1 MARPTLQSIANEL
14 GLSKFAVSRALS
26 GKSGVSE
33 GTRKLVE
40 EAAKRQ
46 GYQPRDF
53 RRVTTDQ
60 LVVIVRDAP
69 TANRELW
76 IDVRNGIE
84 MQAMREGFNV
94 RMAESEDADEVG
106 ELAETNLGVIIL
118 GPNRRSVM
126 EAAHAS
132 GRPVVAC
139 CHNIPPLLEI
149 DQVTGSDE
157 ESGAVVG
164 EFLVSLGHRDIVYVH
179 GQTGFPGREAR
190 LRGLL
195 SAVGDSARISELA
208 LSKDYASSEFAPAM
222 RRILDNGA
230 SPTAFFCGSDGVA
243 ITCQS
248 EILRLGL
255 RVPDDVTV
263 IGHADYP
270 LATQVSPMLTTIDMP
285 HREIGL
291 QAVHMIRNRISQSLG
306 PAQHL
311 SMRVHLVAELVER
324 ESSGRPGQPD
334 WECSLSRAGGAAA

>member
-1 MARPTLQSIANEL
+1 MARPTVQSIANEL

-40 EAAKRQ
+40 DTAKRQ
-46 GYQPRDF
+46 GYQPRVL
-53 RRVTTDQ
+53 RQASTNE
-60 LVVIVRDAP
+60 LAVIVRDAP

-76 IDVRNGIE
+76 IDVRNGVE
-84 MQAMREGFNV
+84 MQAMREGFSI
-94 RMAESEDADEVG
+94 RMAESEDAEEV
-106 ELAETNLGVIIL
+106 AEMAENSLGVILL

-126 EAAHAS
+126 EAACAS

-139 CHNIPPLLEI
+139 CHSIPPLLEI

-164 EFLVSLGHRDIVYVH
+164 EFLLSLEHRDIVYVH

-195 SAVGDSARISELA
+195 SAVEGSARVSELA
-208 LSKDYASSEFAPAM
+208 LSKDYASSEFVPAM
-222 RRILDNGA
+222 RRILDEGA

-255 RVPDDVTV
+255 SVPGDVTV
-263 IGHADYP
+263 VGHADYP
-270 LATQVSPMLTTIDMP
+270 LATQVSPMLTTIHMP

-291 QAVHMIRNRISQSLG
+291 QAVHMIRNRISQSVG
-306 PAQHL
+306 PVQHL
-311 SMRVHLVAELVER
+311 SMRVQLVAELIER
-324 ESSGRPGQPD
+324 ESSGRPGTPD
-334 WECSLSRAGGAAA
+334 WEGCLSRAGGAAT